1 MNTPCIG
8 VKDVVVVVVDFL
20 GICVF
25 VCFLGV
31 SLFKGKKKAEEK
43 IAEIHK
49 LKKGRGKE
57 KTVAIMM

>member
-1 MNTPCIG
+1 MLLLLLLIFW
-8 VKDVVVVVVDFL
+8 VFVFL
-20 GICVF
+20 CVF
-25 VCFLGV
+25 WGFLF
-31 SLFKGKKKAEEK
+31 LREKKKAEEK